1 MPLAG
6 ESGLNVK
13 TKIPLFCKIDLQ
25 EIIKFLIKQFSIFI
39 RLNLSLLSNIKLS
52 VLSMFQKWILG
63 CDRATYVFI

>member
-52 VLSMFQKWILG
+52 ALSMFQKWILG